1 MAFDWNG
8 YLGVASNLKT
18 ETDGQPDSVVV
29 EAKRR
34 TAISRAYY
42 AVYHSALVYAT
53 TVLGYTPPSHVVSLH
68 NALQKKYKQQSGNT
82 DHREVGQILT
92 RLHQYRVNCDY
103 DSRDLGNLQKLLS
116 SVVSEVDRVNT
127 ILTH

>member
-8 YLGVASNLKT
+8 YLEVATVLKT
-18 ETDGQPDSVVV
+18 ETDGQSDSIAV

-42 AVYHSALVYAT
+42 SVYHSALTYAIT
-53 TVLGYTPPSHVVSLH
+53 RFGYTEPTNNVSVH
-68 NALQKKYKQQSGNT
+68 RALQKKYKQQSGNT

-92 RLHQYRVNCDY
+92 QLHQYRANCDY
-103 DSRDLGNLQKLLS
+103 ESGDQGNLQKLLS
-116 SVVSEVDRVNT
+116 SVLLEIAKVNT
-127 ILTH
+127 ILSH